1 MTSPDGITW
10 TIRTSA
16 ADNDWT
22 SVAYGNGLFVAVAST
37 GTANRVTTSPDGIA
51 WTIRTSVAD
60 NEWYAVTYGN
70 GLFVAVATT
79 GTANRVMNSLRYPL

>member
-1 MTSPDGITW
+1 
-10 TIRTSA
+10 
-16 ADNDWT
+16 
-22 SVAYGNGLFVAVAST
+22 VAVAST